1 MDLRERYFDTGE
13 LRLHFMEGPASG
25 PPLVMLHG
33 ATGNCGEWLAVIP
46 HLSKHWHIYA
56 LDLRGHGLSEH
67 PATLE
72 GYHILHN
79 IHDMAS
85 FLREE
90 VREPAVL
97 LGHSYGAVISM
108 LTVKHAPEQ
117 LRALVLE
124 DPPLMLRRKN
134 DEESKPFL
142 EYFSWLYQMR
152 QTATS
157 VDQILALLRAQ
168 NPQVKEDML
177 RPWAQSLARL
187 DPNFPLAITT
197 GDKRET
203 VRDVDFEAHI
213 RAIAC
218 PVLVMQA
225 DGTKGAALVQQDL
238 NFFMAAASGNHN
250 VNLAQFPGSGHGI
263 HLDQSAEFLEAF
275 ETFAASLP

>member
-1 MDLRERYFDTGE
+1 MDLKEHYFDTGE
-13 LRLHFMEGPASG
+13 LRLHVMEGPTSG

-33 ATGNCGEWLAVIP
+33 ATGNCGEWLALFP
-46 HLSKHWHIYA
+46 HLSEHWHIYA
-56 LDLRGHGLSEH
+56 LDLRGHGLSGRPE
-67 PATLE
+67 TLD

-79 IHDMAS
+79 IHDTAS
-85 FLREE
+85 FLREQ

-97 LGHSYGAVISM
+97 MGHSYGAVISM
-108 LTVKHAPEQ
+108 LTAKHAPEQ

-124 DPPLMLRRKN
+124 DPPLMLRREN
-134 DEESKPFL
+134 DESKPFL

-152 QTATS
+152 QTTTS
-157 VDQILALLRAQ
+157 VDKILALLRTQ
-168 NPQVKEDML
+168 NPQAKEEML

-197 GDKRET
+197 GNKRET

-225 DGTKGAALVQQDL
+225 DETKGAALVQQDL
-238 NFFMAAASGNHN
+238 DFFLANVSGNPN
-250 VNLAQFPGSGHGI
+250 IRLAKFPGSGHGI
-263 HLDQSAEFLEAF
+263 HLEQSTEFLQAF
-275 ETFAASLP
+275 DDFAASLA